1 MKIRITK
8 VDCRECDESLT
19 LADCG
24 FQVGDVVEVDG
35 HFADGSYC
43 VLAIRNTDEIEIGDN
58 VSVEHYECE
67 VVEE

>member
-8 VDCRECDESLT
+8 VDCRECEESFT

-24 FQVGDVVEVDG
+24 FKVGDVVEVDG
-35 HFADGSYC
+35 KFADGSYC
-43 VLAIRNTDEIEIGDN
+43 LLAIRNTEEIEIGDN